1 MRCVHFSCDKSM
13 HKIRQGF
20 NLIVSDKF
28 RDIGHITT
36 KNIYCRILQI
46 CLKDASC
53 FHTILNTNCSTFV
66 AKYFCMLQLHVAAI
80 PKNYM
85 GTGFRVSLT
94 PNRDLQNKKCFI
106 QE

>member
-46 CLKDASC
+46 RIEDVSY
-53 FHTILNTNCSTFV
+53 FHTISNTKFV